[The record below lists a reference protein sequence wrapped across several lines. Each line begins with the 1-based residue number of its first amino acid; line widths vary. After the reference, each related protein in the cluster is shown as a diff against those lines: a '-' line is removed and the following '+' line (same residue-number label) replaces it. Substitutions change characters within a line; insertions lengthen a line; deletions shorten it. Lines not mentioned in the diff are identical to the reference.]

1 MNRIRAFFNVKIVA
15 VALVLAAAGAIY
27 VANLPKSDAVI
38 IVGPGVSVYY
48 SSKTYKTVVGARGT
62 GCCGSVINW
71 GVTSPYVKFERIY
84 CTDQIC
90 PN

>member
-1 MNRIRAFFNVKIVA
+1 MKSLRILIALF
-15 VALVLAAAGAIY
+15 ALVVGAGAY
-27 VANLPKSDAVI
+27 LSTVPDAEAIV
-38 IVGPGVSVYY
+38 IVGPGVCTYY
-48 SSKTYKTVVGARGT
+48 SNAKYRVVVGARGT

-71 GVTSPYVKFERIY
+71 GVITPYYRCENLY